1 MFSEYMRAA
10 LERTQ
15 IEELAD
21 GEGYFASVP
30 ELPGVWGNADTE
42 QGARDDLR
50 EALEGWLVLAL
61 QRGLPIPEIGGR
73 SLIFQVA

>member
-10 LERTQ
+10 LERAQ
-15 IEELAD
+15 IEEFAD
-21 GEGYFASVP
+21 AEGYFASVP

-42 QGARDDLR
+42 QGAHDDLR

-61 QRGLPIPEIGGR
+61 QRNIPIPEIGGKG
-73 SLIFQVA
+73 LIFQVA